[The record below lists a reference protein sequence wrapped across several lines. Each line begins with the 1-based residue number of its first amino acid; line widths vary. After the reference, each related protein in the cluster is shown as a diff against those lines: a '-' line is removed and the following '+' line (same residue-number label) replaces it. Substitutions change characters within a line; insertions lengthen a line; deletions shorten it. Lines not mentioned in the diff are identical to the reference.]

1 MQSEQTKRNKR
12 STNKIM
18 AARIQ
23 FFEFDVEAEKPENA
37 LNRLRARNRAD
48 LSPDMPEN
56 ARLITSTW
64 VDPSEEGAAWI
75 FRNETF
81 PNDPTGRTV
90 HTWDGKSIARQHLP
104 EGITESVLF
113 RD

>member
-1 MQSEQTKRNKR
+1 MQSEQTTRGKR

-56 ARLITSTW
+56 ARLISSTW
-64 VDPSEEGAAWI
+64 VDPSEEGSAWI
-75 FRNETF
+75 FRNETL
-81 PNDPTGRTV
+81 PKDPTGRTV
-90 HTWDGKSIARQHLP
+90 HTWDGKEIRTQKLP
-104 EGITESVLF
+104 DGFTMGTF
-113 RD
+113 FMD